1 MQASTAPP
9 TYESEILDH
18 LGLVAGMYD
27 ELEIGEGNLRFPA
40 STPALLKTSI
50 SEKSLLGKPLRRW

>member
-18 LGLVAGMYD
+18 LGPVAGMFD
-27 ELEIGEGNLRFPA
+27 ELEIGIRIDSCIAQDLD
-40 STPALLKTSI
+40 
-50 SEKSLLGKPLRRW
+50 